1 MELLTFILVSIG
13 VLVVPGPTVMVVV
26 STSIT
31 HGRNRGLQTVAGSS
45 HIYLPV
51 NGDSSDIY
59 KGIIEMKEPGLG
71 HSATGVFF
79 GGIILTV
86 LISIFMNRG
95 GWGGSSWF
103 IGVIL
108 IGFSA
113 SSLLAAV
120 LGIIG
125 ISRDED
131 PTIGT
136 GCSITTAIM
145 IVILVAIFYFGG

>member
-1 MELLTFILVSIG
+1 
-13 VLVVPGPTVMVVV
+13 
-26 STSIT
+26 
-31 HGRNRGLQTVAGSS
+31 
-45 HIYLPV
+45 
-51 NGDSSDIY
+51 
-59 KGIIEMKEPGLG
+59 MKEPGLG

-103 IGVIL
+103 IGVIM